1 MRIELVEVITIYDTT
16 YYQNTCRIHPD
27 CAEDYCKNKMRSA
40 WDNRKA
46 AESRKHE
53 EAANME
59 RPTTAL
65 LVPTSS
71 RDVSSWLIVLVLK

>member
-1 MRIELVEVITIYDTT
+1 M
-16 YYQNTCRIHPD
+16 
-27 CAEDYCKNKMRSA
+27 KNKMRSA
-40 WDNRKA
+40 WDNPKA
-46 AESRKHE
+46 AESWKCE

-59 RPTTAL
+59 RPTTTL